1 LVLYF
6 IQGPGNYRDV
16 VQNRRSDVLFNPRIG
31 SFNVKMFLSFI
42 QADGYEPL
50 TVEAV
55 SFTMKDKNECE
66 LVATRAVGEADGHR
80 AQREALTEMLH
91 AGPFR
96 PGQIFLLMEQ
106 QNIELIISRQEFVD
120 MVAASSTYEP
130 VASYTT
136 GFWADHWT
144 YYVDLIESYLSIYPD
159 WEQRI
164 MFDEKLPYFFSPAF
178 VNPRDLKY
186 VLSVSYDGK
195 GKHVRQLNATLQN
208 DDDKMEEIKRI
219 QNVTGYYE
227 TECNWQHDQNGKT
240 FTSSPIAKLL
250 LLATLKF
257 ATRDAYGMGIEY
269 EGGRP
274 GWNDANNGLVGMLGS
289 GMPETFELV
298 VLMRY
303 ILGAIRRY
311 HHEIVVPQ
319 ELYELIQQIQAALSV
334 LTIEYVEDNILDMT
348 VPSALF
354 KYWDTVANARELYRE
369 KTKIYFTGV
378 TKSIHFGEMQDI
390 LELWLKE
397 LEVGIARA
405 IRIGTHGENDD
416 GKYGITPTYFS
427 YNVTQWEETYVFNVN
442 GHAYVRAKAFEV
454 GLFPLF
460 LEGPT
465 RMFKTIKR
473 PKHTSGRTSIAN
485 HIYELVRRSP
495 LRDKNLHM
503 YTISASLKG
512 QNFDMG
518 REMGFAPGW
527 LENQSVWLHMSYKFY
542 LELLRHGLYDQFYDE
557 LMSGGMLPF
566 MDPTMYGRSLM
577 ECSSFIASSA
587 FDDPKMHGRG
597 FLARLSGSTA
607 EYLSMWILMMIGPN
621 PFRLNPV
628 DGELQFHLLPALP
641 RWLFRPASNKS
652 DTENIMQSGGS
663 PQSPIPIQ
671 SSSTS
676 LPSLT
681 FKLFGAIDVTYF
693 HNRGEDDL
701 FDVEPSR
708 YEVLFRDG
716 TVFNVNGPMITGEL
730 ADKIRRVVFVATI
743 DVYFE
748 Y

>member
-1 LVLYF
+1 
-6 IQGPGNYRDV
+6 
-16 VQNRRSDVLFNPRIG
+16 
-31 SFNVKMFLSFI
+31 MFLSFI

-50 TVEAV
+50 TVQAV
-55 SFTMKDKNECE
+55 AFTINDKKECE
-66 LVATRAVGEADGHR
+66 RVATRAVGEADGHR
-80 AQREALTEMLH
+80 AQREALTELLH

-106 QNIELIISRQEFVD
+106 QNIELMISRQEFID
-120 MVAASSTYEP
+120 MVAAASTYEP

-136 GFWADHWT
+136 GYWADHWT
-144 YYVDLIESYLSIYPD
+144 YYVDLIDSYLSIYPD

-164 MFDEKLPYFFSPAF
+164 MFDEKLQYFYSPAF
-178 VNPRDLKY
+178 VNPRDQKY

-195 GKHVRQLNATLQN
+195 GKHVRQLNATVQA

-219 QNVTGYYE
+219 QNRTGWYE
-227 TECNWQHDQNGKT
+227 MECNWQHDQNGET
-240 FTSSPIAKLL
+240 FTSSPIAKLF
-250 LLATLKF
+250 LLATIKF

-298 VLMRY
+298 VLMKY
-303 ILGAIRRY
+303 ILGATRRY
-311 HHEIVVPQ
+311 HHEIVVPE
-319 ELYELIQQIQAALSV
+319 ELYELIQQIQDALAVVAA
-334 LTIEYVEDNILDMT
+334 EYVDESILDLT
-348 VPSALF
+348 VPPALLT
-354 KYWDTVANARELYRE
+354 YWDTVATARELYRE

-378 TKSIHFGEMQDI
+378 TKAIHFVELQEL
-390 LELWLKE
+390 LERWLNE
-397 LEVGIARA
+397 LDLGIARA
-405 IRIGTHGENDD
+405 MKIGTRGENDD
-416 GKYGITPTYFS
+416 GEYGITPTYFS
-427 YNVTQWEETYVFNVN
+427 YNITQWEETNLLDVN
-442 GHAYVRAKAFEV
+442 GHAFVRAKAFEV

-465 RMFKTIKR
+465 RMLKTIKKS
-473 PKHTSGRTSIAN
+473 KHISGKTSTAN
-485 HIYELVRRSP
+485 QMYELVRRSP
-495 LRDKNLHM
+495 LHDKNLQM

-512 QNFDMG
+512 QNSDMG

-542 LELLRHGLYDQFYDE
+542 LELLRHGLYDQFYGE
-557 LMSGGMLPF
+557 MLSGGMLPF
-566 MDPTMYGRSLM
+566 MDPKVYGRSLM

-628 DGELQFHLLPALP
+628 DGELQFLLIPALP
-641 RWLFRPASNKS
+641 RWLFRVASNTT
-652 DTENIMQSGGS
+652 DALNIIQSGGS
-663 PQSPIPIQ
+663 PPPPMPIQ
-671 SSSTS
+671 SSGTVL
-676 LPSLT
+676 LPSVT
-681 FKLFGAIDVTYF
+681 FKLFGAIDVTYY
-693 HNRGEDDL
+693 HNRGDEDL
-701 FDVEPSR
+701 FNVEPSR
-708 YEVLFRDG
+708 YVVLFQDG
-716 TVFNVNGPMITGEL
+716 TIFNVNGPIITGEL